1 MPTPNDQQS
10 GSQNSSDQN
19 QEPKVDQTEIAN
31 LVNSAVTAQLKRAL
45 PKALDGIMP
54 VVQEAISKQFEE
66 LKAKPQDEPKDKQD
80 PAKPPPEILAMQR
93 QLEEMKTKV
102 QEAENRREA
111 AERKQRDDRAF
122 AELRNHLAKG
132 GVRPELLDDFAKVLF
147 HADKR
152 VEFDADGSPLIRV
165 RVPVGKGLPE
175 EEQVFP
181 LEAGVSQLLKS
192 KGAAPYMPP
201 PGGAGGGGGGSAP
214 QPGGTRRTP
223 QYDKPAVSDD
233 ERARRVAERM
243 AAMGLDSPL

>member
-1 MPTPNDQQS
+1 MPMPNDPQS
-10 GSQNSSDQN
+10 GPQSSSDQA
-19 QEPKVDQTEIAN
+19 QEPKADQTDIAN

-45 PKALDGIMP
+45 PKALEGIMP
-54 VVQEAISKQFEE
+54 MVQETISKHFEE
-66 LKAKPQDEPKDKQD
+66 LKATKPTDEPKDKE
-80 PAKPPPEILAMQR
+80 AKPPPEIVAMQR

-175 EEQVFP
+175 EDQVFP
-181 LEAGVSQLLKS
+181 LEAGVSQLLKT

-201 PGGAGGGGGGSAP
+201 PGGAGGGGGQAP
-214 QPGGTRRTP
+214 QAGGTRRAP
-223 QYDKPAVSDD
+223 QYDKPAVTDD